1 MAKQPKQPSNQVRII
16 GGQYKRRLINF
27 IDSDGLRPTPD
38 RLRETLFNWL
48 LADTL
53 DAVVLDMCAGSGVL
67 GLESLSRGAK
77 QAVLIEPNIKQAQT
91 LKQNATTLNIAPTA
105 LQLINDTAQNVLA
118 NPKKFALPQTFDLI
132 FIDPPY
138 ALNLWQALLQALHT
152 QKLYHDNSLIY
163 IESDKPLS
171 DCLNSDT
178 LQLLD
183 IKKHTKIGQI
193 YAYLVQLM

>member
-77 QAVLIEPNIKQAQT
+77 QAVLMQI
-91 LKQNATTLNIAPTA
+91 NAPHGSG
-105 LQLINDTAQNVLA
+105 DD
-118 NPKKFALPQTFDLI
+118 PQ
-132 FIDPPY
+132 
-138 ALNLWQALLQALHT
+138 
-152 QKLYHDNSLIY
+152 
-163 IESDKPLS
+163 
-171 DCLNSDT
+171 
-178 LQLLD
+178 
-183 IKKHTKIGQI
+183 
-193 YAYLVQLM
+193 